1 MKLVK
6 LSNPENKK
14 KWTSDAI
21 RVSLVQTAKIMLPGE
36 LCSIHPGEGGFEGP
50 YTVAMSEVLARAL
63 LEDGYTDL
71 YDTETDGAD
80 VAPISF
86 RVTEL
91 DAQGRDI
98 NDEVR
103 ERVQSKRSTLR
114 AAADIKDR
122 QRTIP
127 FIFNAT
133 PEIMLRMEDPVAL
146 NAAVQAVAKKIKACI
161 TNIERSNIH
170 QLVDKTG
177 QPIASWILFVVLG
190 SAAQLATAVEWPRVK
205 WIVWSPTCQPVR
217 VRVGGELLKSLGR
230 EQCCFQETGRC
241 DKATGGARCLSKD
254 CAMRLITLPSSVPR
268 EDWRPERAEKR
279 ARQEEHRQANRV
291 RMAVAQSS
299 RTVRQCEL
307 FALGKCMK
315 GYGSNRPC
323 QRKHGDP
330 SAVGCY
336 FNEEG
341 FPITGACTGGTLC
354 PYNHSLPNALRMEQR
369 DAMAREAA
377 SVLAQPEEDGE
388 QPGEDAAMEE
398 GEDAPAAP

>member
-6 LSNPENKK
+6 LSNPKNVK

-21 RVSLVQTAKIMLPGE
+21 RVSLEQTAKMMLPNE
-36 LCSIHPGEGGFEGP
+36 SCAIHPGEGNFEGP

-63 LEDGYTDL
+63 IEDGYTDL
-71 YDTETDGAD
+71 YDTEADGED

-86 RVTEL
+86 QVTEL
-91 DAQGRDI
+91 DAQGRPI

-103 ERVQSKRSTLR
+103 QRVLDRRSTLR
-114 AAADIKDR
+114 AESDVRER

-133 PEIMLRMEDPVAL
+133 PEIMLRMGDPATLDV
-146 NAAVQAVAKKIKACI
+146 AVQAVAGRIKACI
-161 TNIERSNIH
+161 TNIARSNIH

-177 QPIASWILFVVLG
+177 KPIASWILFVVLEDASQVA
-190 SAAQLATAVEWPRVK
+190 SAVDWPSVK

-217 VRVGGELLKSLGR
+217 VRVGGELLAAIGR
-230 EQCCFQETGRC
+230 EQCCFRETSQC
-241 DKATGGARCLSKD
+241 DKRTGGERCLSRD
-254 CAMRLITLPSSVPR
+254 RAMQLVTLPSSVPR
-268 EDWRPERAEKR
+268 VGGRPERAEKR
-279 ARQEEHRQANRV
+279 ARQEEHRSAARV

-307 FALGKCMK
+307 FALGKCML

-330 SAVGCY
+330 TAVGCY
-336 FNEEG
+336 YNEAE
-341 FPITGACTGGTLC
+341 FPITGACRGGDLC
-354 PYNHSLPNALRMEQR
+354 PYNHAFPNALRVEQR
-369 DAMAREAA
+369 GATALEAA
-377 SVLAQPEEDGE
+377 STLALPEGDGAQQE
-388 QPGEDAAMEE
+388 GGDAMEE
-398 GEDAPAAP
+398 GGDAPAAP